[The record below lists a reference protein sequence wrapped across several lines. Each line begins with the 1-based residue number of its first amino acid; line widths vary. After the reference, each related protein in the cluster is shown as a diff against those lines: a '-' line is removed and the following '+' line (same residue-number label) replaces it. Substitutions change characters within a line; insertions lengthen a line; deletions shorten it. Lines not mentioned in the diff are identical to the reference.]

1 MEPERILTEPER
13 FLMEPERFLT
23 EPNFAQVPLKFAWV
37 PLKIIGIFFNGNRLE
52 LSDLNMELGYKQ
64 REERG
69 VFEVKKCF
77 KRNMERFL
85 TEPEQI

>member
-52 LSDLNMELGYKQ
+52 FKQ